1 MMDILSTPAYKMTKT
16 YTVATPSGGK
26 HFYFQCVPTHGTT
39 HNDPNVLPLDVQGKG
54 AHVVGAGSSA
64 NGNTCT
70 VEVAAPIVEMSA
82 ELKNFQ
88 KVLGREQ
95 SDKGT
100 HHEKK

>member
-1 MMDILSTPAYKMTKT
+1 MDILSTPAYKT

-26 HFYFQCVPTHGTT
+26 HFYFQCVPAHGTT